1 MAGRGPLLICY
12 DGSEGAL
19 AALEAASGVFSGEAV
34 VACYWQPFA
43 STRKPLGIDI
53 LELVQNAE
61 TINAQEEELAGRLA
75 GEGAAILKAAG
86 LDAEAQARE
95 IDGPIDEAILNHAD
109 ELDARAIVLGAR
121 SRTGLRSL
129 ILGNVAN
136 EIAQRATR
144 PVFLVPSDELAR
156 NRRPHPGSA

>member
-1 MAGRGPLLICY
+1 MH
-12 DGSEGAL
+12 
-19 AALEAASGVFSGEAV
+19 
-34 VACYWQPFA
+34 
-43 STRKPLGIDI
+43 I

-61 TINAQEEELAGRLA
+61 TINEQEQQLAASLA
-75 GEGAAILKAAG
+75 GEGAAILRAAG
-86 LDAEAQARE
+86 LEAEAQATE

-144 PVFLVPSDELAR
+144 PVLLVPSDELAR
-156 NRRPHPGSA
+156 NRRTHPDSS